1 MTTDDEALMRELGE
15 AVRAREA
22 VTDRARDAA
31 RAAFAWRTI
40 DEDLLALTHDA
51 PASAETL
58 VRATA
63 DGPQARVLSFE
74 GAGISVEIEVL
85 ADQLIGQVLPGQ
97 EGRITLESPDEPARA
112 VDVDAT
118 GFFEFR
124 APPSGPMRLRLT
136 VAGRRMTTSWLGS

>member
-1 MTTDDEALMRELGE
+1 MTIDDEALMRELGE
-15 AVRAREA
+15 AVRARDA

-51 PASAETL
+51 HANAEAL

-63 DGPQARVLSFE
+63 DDTQARVLSFE
-74 GAGISVEIEVL
+74 GAGISLEIEVM
-85 ADQLIGQVLPGQ
+85 ADQLIGQVLPAQ
-97 EGRITLESPDEPARA
+97 QGRITLESPTAPARA

-118 GFFEFR
+118 GFFEFSE
-124 APPSGPMRLRLT
+124 PPLGPVRLRLDA
-136 VAGRRMTTSWLGS
+136 AGRRMTTSWLTF